1 MPQVETMMVEV
12 PEPSGP
18 FGAKGAGESTM
29 VPVAPAIL
37 NAVADATGARVT
49 DLPARPDRV
58 LAAMSGQGRNRQ
70 DMNRQ
75 GAKVATEKAPGAAP
89 PP

>member
-1 MPQVETMMVEV
+1 
-12 PEPSGP
+12 
-18 FGAKGAGESTM
+18 M

-58 LAAMSGQGRNRQ
+58 LAAMHRQAMDRQ

-75 GAKVATEKAPGAAP
+75 GAKIAKGDASGAHS
-89 PP
+89 